1 MYRLKNIIAGFKQQ
15 GGFLLVDSIAAV
27 VILAIGLTAVGTLY
41 MYGTD
46 YRMRASNR
54 QKAVQIAAERIE
66 RLKVDE
72 AIENGTS
79 LDDLQTT
86 VNKINDDEVVLT
98 DNETFKVKMSDP
110 VSLEDKTN
118 LSADAGLAIVE
129 TTVTWPKD
137 KNDHSIT
144 LYSYIRTND

>member
-110 VSLEDKTN
+110 VSLEDETD